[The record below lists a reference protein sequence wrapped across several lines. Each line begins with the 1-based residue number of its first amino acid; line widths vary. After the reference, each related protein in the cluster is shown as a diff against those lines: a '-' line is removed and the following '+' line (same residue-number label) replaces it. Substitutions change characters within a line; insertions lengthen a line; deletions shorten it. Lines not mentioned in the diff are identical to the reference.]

1 MRSPQPRFTRKFLNP
16 LVSLSRPRFSV
27 PHWTNRRIL
36 WFPPHR
42 GHPMGL
48 TGAGL
53 ESYGILLSAVAA
65 GLGLCW
71 HGRDLVDLEIPASF
85 ETFLPAPKRPFSLT
99 GGRPRL
105 FTSQLRDPR
114 AVSFFTFLGDG
125 YFLSPIV
132 KPQSVDRD
140 RRSITPRSWRL
151 YNVPRAKGN
160 RPVQYHME
168 MESQDNFLPCPR
180 TDPCFSATVHE
191 LLFQDGGAS
200 SAWNTSR
207 TCPLLISSMWGTDA
221 TPLQS

>member
-1 MRSPQPRFTRKFLNP
+1 MSLFRDPDSRCRTGLIGGSSGSRHTEVIPWDSPVRAWNHMEFCCPQ
-16 LVSLSRPRFSV
+16 SRRVLASV
-27 PHWTNRRIL
+27 
-36 WFPPHR
+36 
-42 GHPMGL
+42 GMD
-48 TGAGL
+48 
-53 ESYGILLSAVAA
+53 
-65 GLGLCW
+65 
-71 HGRDLVDLEIPASF
+71 GRDLVELEIPASF
-85 ETFLPAPKRPFSLT
+85 ETFLPAPGRPFSLT

-160 RPVQYHME
+160 RPVQYHIE

-207 TCPLLISSMWGTDA
+207 TCPLVISSMWGTDA